1 MRRKNFIPVD
11 AMPYTNPLGEVY
23 DSGDFNTVLD
33 LILEQA
39 DWNGFEARKAE
50 SAKQGKLRGRGLSCY
65 IEWTGAVWSE
75 DVTMEASGAG
85 NSPVIQAPRQWVKGL
100 RLPTY
105 SYFLKRWTCLLSNS
119 M

>member
-1 MRRKNFIPVD
+1 MRCP
-11 AMPYTNPLGEVY
+11 TNPLGEVY

-50 SAKQGKLRGRGLSCY
+50 SAEKGKLQAGLSCY

-75 DVTMEASGAG
+75 DVTMEASGLG
-85 NSPVIQAPRQWVKGL
+85 NTCYSGTQAMGQGL
-100 RLPTY
+100 N
-105 SYFLKRWTCLLSNS
+105 CLLTVTF
-119 M
+119 